1 MTEKT
6 FDPNKYIEQSTK
18 LINDLGGY
26 IENNKPSSELID
38 AMKGLYSDLSKFH
51 SALEEVEVIE

>member
-6 FDPNKYIEQSTK
+6 FDPNKYIEDSTK
-18 LINDLGGY
+18 LINDFERY